1 MVGKGRLGMVTAD
14 EIEVRYAFSGKVA
27 VVKKKR
33 GDTVKKGEVLAA
45 LDTKMLQM
53 ELDLQLADYER
64 KRAEFEIFAKRN
76 PNPGDDLTKY
86 AKQIEQAQLNA
97 SVKEVEIAKA
107 KMDQAT
113 LISPVNGTVVDD
125 GGNRVGLNV
134 SPASNAFKI
143 LDLDALRFET
153 ELDGFMEPG
162 EVMVKI
168 NGKELAGKTGL
179 PRPDGKKLVVDASL
193 DSWEGLMVGMVGEVV
208 IPDEKNNAQ
217 EIDG

>member
-1 MVGKGRLGMVTAD
+1 M
-14 EIEVRYAFSGKVA
+14 
-27 VVKKKR
+27 
-33 GDTVKKGEVLAA
+33 
-45 LDTKMLQM
+45 
-53 ELDLQLADYER
+53 
-64 KRAEFEIFAKRN
+64 
-76 PNPGDDLTKY
+76 
-86 AKQIEQAQLNA
+86 
-97 SVKEVEIAKA
+97 
-107 KMDQAT
+107 
-113 LISPVNGTVVDD
+113 DD